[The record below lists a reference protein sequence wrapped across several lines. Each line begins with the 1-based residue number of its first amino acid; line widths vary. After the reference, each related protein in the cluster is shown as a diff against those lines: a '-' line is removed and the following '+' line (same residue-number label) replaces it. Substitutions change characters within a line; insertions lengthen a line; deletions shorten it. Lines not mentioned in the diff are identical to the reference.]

1 MVLIETIGWHAVL
14 GTLVNFSL
22 DMPLVS
28 VASTGLVTAFVF
40 RVTCLLDLCAHRAG
54 YSPLRLDLAISY
66 LLLTFSDSASPAII
80 TPIPVLLAQCLYQC
94 GKPSC
99 DVRAYRAT

>member
-1 MVLIETIGWHAVL
+1 MVLIETIGGRAVL
-14 GTLVNFSL
+14 GTLVNFTL

-28 VASTGLVTAFVF
+28 VASTGLVTTFTAG
-40 RVTCLLDLCAHRAG
+40 VTYLLDLCAHRAG

-80 TPIPVLLAQCLYQC
+80 IPIPVLLAQCLYQC
-94 GKPSC
+94 DRPSC
-99 DVRAYRAT
+99 DERACRAT